1 LQTRAELRDGAW
13 VLNGSKAFITN
24 ASVSGTAVVMAR
36 TDPGQ
41 KSKGI
46 SAFVV
51 EKGTPGFSAGTPYR
65 KLGLHASDTA
75 ELIFED
81 ARVPADHVLGAEG
94 QGFVQAMPVHE
105 GGRNAMDAIDGGL
118 QYTAMGLAYL
128 CRS

>member
-1 LQTRAELRDGAW
+1 MWAHNSLCANHIAIFGSPEQKAHYLPPLASGQVLGAWGLTEPGSGSDAAALQTRAELRDGAW

-51 EKGTPGFSAGTPYR
+51 DNG
-65 KLGLHASDTA
+65 
-75 ELIFED
+75 
-81 ARVPADHVLGAEG
+81 
-94 QGFVQAMPVHE
+94 
-105 GGRNAMDAIDGGL
+105 
-118 QYTAMGLAYL
+118 
-128 CRS
+128 